1 MLKIKWYHIIFTVLL
16 FTLGYCT
23 VSIVNEFRESKRLSE
38 LPDKTQSFR
47 YPKPLNDTDV
57 MNVLKA
63 GYLMGIEREDFSKW
77 QEDSTMFRKYILK
90 QIKPNQNDYS
100 KTN

>member
-1 MLKIKWYHIIFTVLL
+1 MKRILYGLFFMLVLFLAGLLL
-16 FTLGYCT
+16 FG
-23 VSIVNEFRESKRLSE
+23 IVKEMHFSS
-38 LPDKTQSFR
+38 LPDKPQSFR
-47 YPKPLNDTDV
+47 YPKPLNDTDI

-90 QIKPNQNDYS
+90 QIKPNQNDFY